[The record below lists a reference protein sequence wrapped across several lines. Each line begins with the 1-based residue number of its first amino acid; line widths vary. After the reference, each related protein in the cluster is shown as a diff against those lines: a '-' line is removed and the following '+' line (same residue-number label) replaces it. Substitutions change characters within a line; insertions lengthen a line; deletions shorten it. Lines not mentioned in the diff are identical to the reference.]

1 MSMGWLSRLSGAKAR
16 EVEGSGILLRVP
28 RPEDYEQ
35 WQALRS
41 GSAAFLKP
49 WEPKWAED
57 ELSKTA
63 YRLRLR
69 AQRRAI
75 DDGTAQPFFI
85 FTSDGKSLLG
95 GINITHIRRGVA
107 QSGTLGYWIG
117 QRHAGKG
124 HMTAALATLQTHA
137 RNTLKLHRLEAACL
151 PRNAPSMRLLE
162 RAGFDREGLAR
173 SYLRING
180 VWEDHVLW
188 GRVLQ

>member
-16 EVEGSGILLRVP
+16 EVEGKGILLRVP
-28 RPEDYEQ
+28 RPEDFQHWRE
-35 WQALRS
+35 LRAES
-41 GSAAFLKP
+41 EVFLKP

-85 FTSDGKSLLG
+85 FTPDGKSLLG

-117 QRHAGKG
+117 QPHAGKG
-124 HMTAALATLQTHA
+124 HMTAALATLQIHA

>member
-1 MSMGWLSRLSGAKAR
+1 MSMGWLSRLSGVKAHD
-16 EVEGSGILLRVP
+16 VVGNGVLLRPP
-28 RPEDYEQ
+28 RPEDFQ
-35 WQALRS
+35 HWRDLRTES
-41 GSAAFLKP
+41 RAFLRP

-57 ELSKTA
+57 ELSSTA

-75 DDGTAQPFFI
+75 EDGSAQPFFI
-85 FTSDGKSLLG
+85 FAANGETLLG

-107 QSGTLGYWIG
+107 QSCTLGYWIG
-117 QRHAGKG
+117 QPHAGKG
-124 HMTAALATLQTHA
+124 HMTAALAALQIHA

-162 RAGFDREGLAR
+162 SAGFDREGLAK
-173 SYLRING
+173 SYLKING

-188 GRVLQ
+188 GKVLE